1 MIWKEIQIS
10 EDNKSFIFNGKRL
23 FDKDFKTVLKF
34 HESGIAPVEDYSG
47 WYHIDLYGQP
57 IYKERYD
64 RVFGFYYD
72 RATVVKNGL
81 WFHLNEVGKRVY
93 SNDYKWCGNYQQN
106 MCVVRDFDDLY
117 FHINLDGNR
126 IYKDKFLYTGDFY
139 DGFACAKTLNGWKHI
154 KLDGTDL
161 NGKYFYD
168 LGVFHK
174 GFAVAKDKIGWFHID
189 KNGNEIYKER
199 YEAIEPFYN
208 GYALITDLNLTK
220 KIINE
225 KGEVILEI

>member
-10 EDNKSFIFNGKRL
+10 ENNKSFIFNGKRL

-34 HESGIAPVEDYSG
+34 HELGIAPVEDYSG

-57 IYKERYD
+57 IYNERYE
-64 RVFGFYYD
+64 RVFGFYSD

-93 SNDYKWCGNYQQN
+93 SNNYK
-106 MCVVRDFDDLY
+106 CVVRDFDNLY
-117 FHINLDGNR
+117 FHIDLDGNR
-126 IYKDKFLYTGDFY
+126 IYKDKYLYTGDFY
-139 DGFACAKTLNGWKHI
+139 DGFACAKTSNGWKHI

-161 NGKYFYD
+161 NGKYFND

-174 GFAVAKDKIGWFHID
+174 NFATAKDKIGWFHID
-189 KNGNEIYKER
+189 KSGNEIYKER
-199 YEAIEPFYN
+199 YAAIEQFYN
-208 GYALITDLNLTK
+208 GYALITDFSFNK

-225 KGEVILEI
+225 NGVVILEI